1 METPYVG
8 SSRDPPL
15 AHLHSAGH
23 FSGARYDFIDALV
36 ARLSPAHE
44 MPRSAWTSRTVG
56 FLCPWT
62 ITACDLP
69 CKILMKQVLA
79 ISILGDVAKHW
90 IKRTNPVPGTPSPT
104 TDSRGW
110 LQNVCAKERV
120 VLGFSGHLVNYELCR
135 QTPAPVAASNNNE
148 VYIYVVSVLT
158 TSQEYE
164 CWFVV
169 LIILK
174 NLKVNGKD
182 YPIYYGKQNLETT
195 NQ

>member
-15 AHLHSAGH
+15 LTCIRLDIFLELATISSTHSWRDCPRRTKCHGVHEQAELLAFCVLEQSRPVICLVNFNEAG
-23 FSGARYDFIDALV
+23 I
-36 ARLSPAHE
+36 
-44 MPRSAWTSRTVG
+44 
-56 FLCPWT
+56 
-62 ITACDLP
+62 
-69 CKILMKQVLA
+69 
-79 ISILGDVAKHW
+79 GDIYTRRCSQTL